1 MVGQKLA
8 LALLVCGASF
18 VEAVQ
23 KNYKKNFGNLSKQDS
38 RSPYLQNDC
47 SEKCQTFSSKAGGWK
62 SLNFLIKVSSAEK
75 KLKPSRQLHVQS

>member
-8 LALLVCGASF
+8 LALLVCAASF

-23 KNYKKNFGNLSKQDS
+23 KNYKKNFGNLLKQDS

-47 SEKCQTFSSKAGGWK
+47 SEKCQTFSSKAGG
-62 SLNFLIKVSSAEK
+62 
-75 KLKPSRQLHVQS
+75 